1 MVVSLNIPDNVRVLV
16 KKGQLVDYSTPLW
29 EKVSEETIEIDIA
42 KKLAIKPEKIF
53 DYLKKFIGDQ
63 VKKNEVIAEKK
74 GFLFNKEILSPKE
87 GEIKEINHDLGVV
100 VLSSLTQK
108 QIIHSFFKG
117 EIVDVGKTL
126 LKVKVD
132 DGHAYLIKKTAEELG
147 GDVYYYQPNNFL
159 TASDVEEKIVIFNEI
174 DSIQQI
180 KIEALGAKAFIGAKM
195 IPETTHLPFFQLKNQ
210 KDIEK
215 IFQFKKSAC
224 LIVKNESK
232 IIFYD

>member
-1 MVVSLNIPDNVRVLV
+1 MVVSLNIPDDGGILV
-16 KKGQLVDYSTPLW
+16 KKGQLVNYSTPLW

-63 VKKNEVIAEKK
+63 VKKDEVIAEKK

-87 GEIKEINHDLGVV
+87 GEIKEINHESGVV
-100 VLSSLTQK
+100 IISSLTQK
-108 QIIHSFFKG
+108 EIIYSFFKG
-117 EIVDVGKTL
+117 EIINIEKSL

-132 DGHAYLIKKTAEELG
+132 NGHPYSIKKTDKELG

-174 DSIQQI
+174 DPIQQI

-195 IPETTHLPFFQLKNQ
+195 ISETTHLPFFQLKNQ

>member
-1 MVVSLNIPDNVRVLV
+1 MVVSLNIPDDVGILV
-16 KKGQLVDYSTPLW
+16 KKGQLVNYSTPLW

-63 VKKNEVIAEKK
+63 VKKDEVIAEKK

-87 GEIKEINHDLGVV
+87 GEIKEINHESGVV
-100 VLSSLTQK
+100 IISSLTQK
-108 QIIHSFFKG
+108 EIIYSFFKG
-117 EIVDVGKTL
+117 EIINVEKSL
-126 LKVKVD
+126 LKVKVA
-132 DGHAYLIKKTAEELG
+132 DGHPYLIKKTDEELG

-174 DSIQQI
+174 DPIQQI

-195 IPETTHLPFFQLKNQ
+195 ISETTHLPFFQLKNQ